1 MRALTIPGLE
11 RGAILPPVHELAE
24 NPCISALRQCKP
36 TPVLGRILFN
46 RPDGLPQDKR
56 SAPRMPEPHI
66 IRLAGCDP
74 VDKRSQ
80 VAVSLG
86 ADVTPNA
93 VKMSV
98 RQ

>member
-1 MRALTIPGLE
+1 
-11 RGAILPPVHELAE
+11 
-24 NPCISALRQCKP
+24 
-36 TPVLGRILFN
+36 
-46 RPDGLPQDKR
+46 
-56 SAPRMPEPHI
+56 MPEPHI

-74 VDKRSQ
+74 VDKRRQ